1 MKQQTELFWIVDFDG
16 TLINLDLGARFSEW
30 IIAFRKVGVLVLLI
44 RIFAAP
50 VNLLLRKLEVRQ
62 VIRAWS
68 AGLSKN
74 EIDNLAEEF
83 LDYIKPEII
92 INESVLKYLRM
103 DLVSKKILLT
113 GCPQELVIAFLGRYK
128 ISDFHDVIGMT
139 TALGVVIT
147 RHPYGR
153 SKAKL
158 ARRCNPYAAIG
169 DSWQDRFVLRGA
181 VRAIVVPRV
190 EKLEKLGRRSGWEIV
205 DCGN

>member
-1 MKQQTELFWIVDFDG
+1 MKRQTEAFWIVDFDG
-16 TLINLDLGARFSEW
+16 TLINLDLGARFSDW
-30 IIAFRKVGVLVLLI
+30 IFASRRVGPLVALI
-44 RIFAAP
+44 RIFGAP
-50 VNLLLRKLEVRQ
+50 VNLLLRMLEVRQ
-62 VIRAWS
+62 LIRAWS
-68 AGLSKN
+68 AGLSRS
-74 EIDNLAEEF
+74 EIDRLAEEF

-92 INESVLKYLRM
+92 VNESVLKCLRM
-103 DLVSKKILLT
+103 DMVSKKILLT
-113 GCPQELVIAFLGRYK
+113 GCPQELVIAFLSRYK

-139 TALGVVIT
+139 AALGVVIT

-153 SKAKL
+153 SKAHL
-158 ARRCNPYAAIG
+158 ARRCSPYAAIG